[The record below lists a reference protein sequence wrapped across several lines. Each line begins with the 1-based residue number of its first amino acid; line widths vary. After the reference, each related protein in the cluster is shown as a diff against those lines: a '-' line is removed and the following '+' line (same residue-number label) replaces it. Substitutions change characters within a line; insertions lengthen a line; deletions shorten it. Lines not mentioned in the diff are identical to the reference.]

1 MSGMAKFALM
11 LVVFVDL
18 IGQGLVFPVL
28 NTMIMSPDGDFLSK
42 DTSQAQRHFSYGLV
56 IAVFFTSWA
65 LGVMYVSK
73 VSDAIGRKKA
83 ILVCLFGALAGYAL
97 TIVAVMNNSMLLL
110 LLGRAVT
117 GFTAGNQPISQA
129 AMIDASKDDAERDR
143 NMGLIVAAISTGLVG
158 GPIIGAILSQPALLG
173 SWATTNTPFI
183 GALVIVAFTMAMVV
197 LFFHDIR
204 TERTPFVFRPLDVVD
219 SLLRIKEFP
228 NVRKLLPV
236 YTFFMVPNVTFYV
249 FADNYLTS
257 KFGYGIIGSSVVM
270 VVIGIALATSSTFL
284 VGPAQARFTKT
295 QIVLSSLVVMALCAV
310 GFVTVDNQYIV
321 FVFPFLFYFFFGISY
336 PTLLGL
342 FSSTVA
348 PTEQGW
354 VMGVTTVVFT
364 LAGGIMSLAGGTL
377 MRIDINMPYYI
388 VILTAGIGL
397 LLLFTNWYKPAMK
410 QLVR

>member
-1 MSGMAKFALM
+1 M

-28 NTMIMSPDGDFLSK
+28 NSMIMSTDSNFLPES
-42 DTSQAQRHFSYGLV
+42 TSPARRHFDYGFV
-56 IAVFFTSWA
+56 IAVFFISWA

-97 TIVAVMNNSMLLL
+97 TILAVMYSSMLLL
-110 LLGRAVT
+110 LLGRAIT

-173 SWATTNTPFI
+173 SWATASTPFV
-183 GALVIVAFTMAMVV
+183 GAFVIVAITIVLVV
-197 LFFHDIR
+197 FFFDDIR
-204 TERTPFVFRPLDVVD
+204 TERTPFVFRPMDVID
-219 SLLRIKEFP
+219 SLLRIKDFP
-228 NVRKLLPV
+228 DVRKLLPV

-257 KFGYGIIGSSVVM
+257 KFGYGIVGSSVVM
-270 VVIGIALATSSTFL
+270 VLIGLALALSSTFL
-284 VGPAQARFTKT
+284 VSPAQNRFSKA
-295 QIVLSSLVVMALCAV
+295 QIVLASLIVMVVCGI
-310 GFVTVDNQYIV
+310 GFISVDNKYVV
-321 FVFPFLFYFFFGISY
+321 FVFPFLFYFFFGVAY

-342 FSSTVA
+342 FSGTVTQA
-348 PTEQGW
+348 DQGW

-364 LAGGIMSLAGGTL
+364 LAGGIKSLAGGSL
-377 MRIDINMPYYI
+377 MRISINMPYLI
-388 VILTAGIGL
+388 VIVTAIVGIVL
-397 LLLFTNWYKPAMK
+397 L
-410 QLVR
+410 